1 MRLNSYR
8 FHTRWTI
15 AAPIDRVFAVLSD
28 MEGYPDWWRE
38 VRAVRRVD
46 AHRAE
51 VECRS
56 LLPYTLRFLASELE
70 YDEPAGLLRI
80 GMRGDLNGVAGWTLR
95 SHGEGTE
102 VWFDQE
108 VTLGKPLVRML
119 GVLVRPL
126 LVANHHLMTRGGLR
140 GLRAR
145 VASPPTSGSRPG
157 GAAGPSRA

>member
-28 MEGYPDWWRE
+28 VEGYPGWWRE
-38 VRAVRRVD
+38 VRAVRRLD

-56 LLPYTLRFLASELE
+56 LLPYTLCFLASELE
-70 YDEPAGLLRI
+70 YDEPAGRLRI

-95 SHGEGTE
+95 ARGGSTE

-108 VTLGKPLVRML
+108 VTVDKPLVRRL
-119 GVLVRPL
+119 AVVVRPL
-126 LVANHHLMTRGGLR
+126 LVANHHLMTHGGLR
-140 GLRAR
+140 GPRSRL
-145 VASPPTSGSRPG
+145 ASPPTSGSRPG
-157 GAAGPSRA
+157 GVAGSSRA